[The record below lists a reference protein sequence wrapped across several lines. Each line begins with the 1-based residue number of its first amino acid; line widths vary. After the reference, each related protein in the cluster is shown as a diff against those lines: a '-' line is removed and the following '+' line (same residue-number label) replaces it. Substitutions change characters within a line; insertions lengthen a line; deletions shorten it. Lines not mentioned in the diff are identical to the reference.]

1 MMLTYSAAEAVL
13 AGMYGLDANVQEK
26 AFRAR
31 LKHLKRLG
39 VPLGSNPGRG
49 TKIWYHDE
57 QVYQWAFC
65 LELAE
70 FGIDPTSVVGF
81 IRDSWADIFQHFNEA
96 RGRQGEE
103 ELCFCSEPRFMAAPL
118 SGGGIGFEY
127 SWREAGRVRVDGV
140 RRALVINLTAMVRE
154 IDILRVR
161 ADSTQERSD
170 HNG

>member
-1 MMLTYSAAEAVL
+1 MLTYAAAEAVL
-13 AGMYGLDANVQEK
+13 AGMFDLDAKVREK

-81 IRDSWADIFQHFNEA
+81 IRDSWADIFEHFKDA
-96 RGRQGEE
+96 RERQGEK

-118 SGGGIGFEY
+118 SGGGLGLQY

-140 RRALVINLTAMVRE
+140 RRALVINLTAMVRQ
-154 IDILRVR
+154 IDILRVQ
-161 ADSTQERSD
+161 ADSTRSD
-170 HNG
+170 DDAR

>member
-1 MMLTYSAAEAVL
+1 MLTYAAAEAVL
-13 AGMYGLDANVQEK
+13 AGMYGLGSEIQGK

-57 QVYQWAFC
+57 QIFQWAFC

-70 FGIDPTSVVGF
+70 FGIDPTTVVTF
-81 IRDSWADIFQHFNEA
+81 IREAWPDILKHFEEA
-96 RGRQGEE
+96 RRGRTAANEI
-103 ELCFCSEPRFMAAPL
+103 CFCSEPRLMTGPL
-118 SGGGIGFEY
+118 SGEGLGFAY
-127 SWREAGRVRVDGV
+127 NWRNAAMVRVDGV
-140 RRALVINLTAMVRE
+140 RRSLVINLSAMVRQ

-161 ADSTQERSD
+161 ADSTRSD
-170 HNG
+170 DDAR